1 MQFIVRLVLA
11 IIDFDIEY
19 VMSIVYSLFKISSR
33 TPTNDVQD
41 SFF

>member
-19 VMSIVYSLFKISSR
+19 LMSIAYSLCMYITMAYSR
-33 TPTNDVQD
+33 
-41 SFF
+41 